1 MCPGREKR
9 VNKYNPDGDPILV
22 EKLLEKSCGIS
33 PAYKTGGRRAA
44 VFIHERG
51 RDSIGDF

>member
-22 EKLLEKSCGIS
+22 EKPLEKSCGIS